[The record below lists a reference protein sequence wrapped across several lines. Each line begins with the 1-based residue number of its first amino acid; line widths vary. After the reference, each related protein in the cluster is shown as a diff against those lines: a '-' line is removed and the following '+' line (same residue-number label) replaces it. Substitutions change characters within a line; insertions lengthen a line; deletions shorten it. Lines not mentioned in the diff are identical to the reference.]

1 LLIVASAQA
10 KDIGDNSQPAASADD
25 IGKHII
31 QYTGSDASE
40 LSLGAYSKFL
50 IPSSMHRKD
59 GGRPDASKTVASA
72 KFSKTGSVDE
82 GGIGASASMRAQD
95 SMTISSL
102 RGQPS
107 QGTGKE
113 TEKLAV
119 QKLLDAGR
127 STPIELS
134 AIFASLLALSA
145 ILRFRMRSGRSPSPA
160 LSTASDENESG
171 MSNTSPPAWHDNT
184 LELQSQGVASRE
196 AQEIFRSGSGWRPSS
211 QNSGQ
216 LTVCYATGQDDDPTK
231 VWYAELANGIQNLL
245 TNSPLNEG
253 KKAFVTMLAGDYD
266 KDATNAK
273 LDELIANPV
282 VMLSFTK

>member
-1 LLIVASAQA
+1 MSRAVVFVVGLLIVASAQA

-50 IPSSMHRKD
+50 IPSSMNRED
-59 GGRPDASKTVASA
+59 GGRPSA

-102 RGQPS
+102 RGHPS

-113 TEKLAV
+113 TE
-119 QKLLDAGR
+119 KLLDAGR

-171 MSNTSPPAWHDNT
+171 MSNTSPPACHDNT
-184 LELQSQGVASRE
+184 LELQSQDVASRK
-196 AQEIFRSGSGWRPSS
+196 AQEIFRSGGGWRPSS

-273 LDELIANPV
+273 LDELIANPA